1 MNSQPIQNSS
11 VFKCGENLEKN
22 WTMREA
28 TQEEILKLKPVL
40 MRDGYGDGYEQCVAG
55 GFAAFVEGQ
64 TTTYD
69 DIDIFKNNGANI
81 RSEFRFI
88 DDYNDAKIRRII
100 NNGPYQF
107 ISMYYNGWITRDK
120 KNMQERFAKMVLKD
134 FDLID
139 CKVAYYFVDGKYYY
153 LRHNIEYCKKHV
165 LGLTHQRMRKY
176 NTRAK
181 TPKSLKWLALT
192 ELKTHYNECDVK
204 KFINKID
211 IDFN

>member
-1 MNSQPIQNSS
+1 MSLQPILNSS
-11 VFKCGENLEKN
+11 VLKCGENLEKN

-40 MRDGYGDGYEQCVAG
+40 LRASCEQCVAG
-55 GFAAFVEGQ
+55 GFAAFVEGL

-69 DIDIFKNNGANI
+69 DIDLLKNNGANI
-81 RSEFRFI
+81 PSEFRFI
-88 DDYNDAKIRRII
+88 EDYNDGKIRRII
-100 NNGPYQF
+100 NTGAYQI
-107 ISMYYNGWITRDK
+107 ISMHYDGWITGDK

-134 FDLID
+134 FDLTD
-139 CKVAYYFVDGKYYY
+139 CKVAYYIVDDKYYY

-165 LGLTHQRMRKY
+165 LGLKHRRMRKY

-192 ELKTHYNECDVK
+192 ELKTHYDEYDVE

-211 IDFN
+211 IDF